1 MRKYSA
7 CIRAGNPAK
16 NSRRDTDVAPN
27 RSLCGGDSRK
37 EFPMII
43 NTNLS
48 AQSAA
53 AHLMTSSGALA
64 KSLQR
69 LSSGSKITSPA
80 DDSAGLAVSMKLSAE
95 MSRIKA
101 ASDNLENALSF
112 KQTQDG
118 YLQKVSEALTR
129 MSELSVLAQ
138 DVTKTDA
145 DRQLY
150 DQELHSLALYVNN
163 VAGKDFNGV
172 SLFGSATLNVTSDG
186 EANAFA
192 MTGIDLNSF
201 TYVNLLG
208 DHVDII
214 GNSGTGAVYAMNDI
228 KKVITQIATDRAQ
241 IGADMESLGYYHEQL
256 SALKNN
262 LSAANSRIVD
272 VDVAQESTQYA
283 RQNILVQSGTAMLAQ
298 ANSLPQ
304 GVLKLLG

>member
-1 MRKYSA
+1 
-7 CIRAGNPAK
+7 
-16 NSRRDTDVAPN
+16 
-27 RSLCGGDSRK
+27 
-37 EFPMII
+37 MII

-53 AHLMTSSGALA
+53 TSLLASSSALA

-95 MSRIKA
+95 MNRVTA
-101 ASDNLENALSF
+101 ASDNIGNAISF

-129 MSELSVLAQ
+129 MSELSVMAQ

-145 DRQLY
+145 DRLLY
-150 DQELHSLALYVNN
+150 DQELHSLAVYVNN

-172 SLFGSATLNVTSDG
+172 GLFSSSPLNVTSDG
-186 EANAFA
+186 EANTFA
-192 MTGIDLNSF
+192 MTGIDLNSA
-201 TYVNLLG
+201 TYMNLLG
-208 DHVDII
+208 DHVNLI
-214 GNSGTGAVYAMNDI
+214 GNGGTGAVYAMNDI
-228 KKVITQIATDRAQ
+228 KKVITQLANDRAR
-241 IGADMESLGYYHEQL
+241 IGADLESLGYYHEQL
-256 SALKNN
+256 TTLKNN

-298 ANSLPQ
+298 ANSQPQ
-304 GVLKLLG
+304 GVLKLLQ